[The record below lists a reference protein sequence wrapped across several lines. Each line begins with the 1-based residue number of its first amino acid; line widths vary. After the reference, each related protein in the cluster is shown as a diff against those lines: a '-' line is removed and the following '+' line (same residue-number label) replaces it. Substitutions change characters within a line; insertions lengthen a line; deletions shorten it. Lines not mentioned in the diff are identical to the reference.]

1 MHCFDRYDTHVRQP
15 VYPEPLGR
23 PLLAHAVVA
32 EVELAVGQ
40 LFNFKESRQTVS
52 QTAHFLLLLRPAS
65 LQSVRYVQRKVLERL
80 VRLRVRTTVHT
91 VDLREETRSII
102 RPRFSQEENEEERD
116 FGKRHQS
123 LESAEI
129 PSTTTRLSILQ
140 CCAVEGRQAVCTQQ
154 PVPSTT
160 AAAAAAAAE
169 AGKTTDGPTRKT
181 RGHHR
186 GAIPQRHLNRSTPP
200 RRIRRDSPSV
210 NRSLARF
217 LATLIVTPRSRE

>member
-1 MHCFDRYDTHVRQP
+1 

-40 LFNFKESRQTVS
+40 LFNLKESRQTVS
-52 QTAHFLLLLRPAS
+52 QTAHFLLLLCPAS
-65 LQSVRYVQRKVLERL
+65 LQSVRYVQREVLERL

-129 PSTTTRLSILQ
+129 PSCQ
-140 CCAVEGRQAVCTQQ
+140 
-154 PVPSTT
+154 
-160 AAAAAAAAE
+160 
-169 AGKTTDGPTRKT
+169 
-181 RGHHR
+181 RGCEDVR
-186 GAIPQRHLNRSTPP
+186 FARN
-200 RRIRRDSPSV
+200 RDSLSGDRVVQLTTLRRVPPNTAVTILCLPRNPKGSCPSLGSSCNSSV
-210 NRSLARF
+210 CSRS
-217 LATLIVTPRSRE
+217 SM